1 MPLTDTA
8 VKNAKPGEKTT
19 KIYDAGGLYLEV
31 APSGGKWWRFKYRI
45 DGKEKR
51 ISLGTYPET
60 GLKAARDARDVAR
73 ALLKQGDDPSEAR
86 KADKLR
92 RAASAND
99 SFESVAR
106 EWWKS
111 WGSSRSE
118 KHADQV
124 LKRLETDVFPQI
136 GALPVTKITAPMLS
150 AMAKKV
156 EDRGANDLARRT
168 LQVAGQVLRYA
179 VGHGLIEHNP
189 AASVKPGDV
198 LKPKIARNLARLD
211 PREVPELLRMIDE
224 YDGHP
229 RTRLAIKLMAL
240 TFVRTSE
247 LIGARWGE
255 FDIKARQWR
264 IPAER
269 MKMKTPHIVPLS
281 EQALQLLE
289 DLRPYCNAQGDA
301 ASSALLFPGERDHER
316 PMSNNTI
323 LFALYRMGYHSRM
336 TGHGFRGVASTILH
350 ELGHRHDLIE
360 IQLAHQERNKVS
372 AAYNHAQYV
381 PQRAKMMQAW
391 ADHLD
396 KLRKGGK
403 VIPLKSA

>member
-8 VKNAKPGEKTT
+8 IKNAKASDKPRRLF
-19 KIYDAGGLYLEV
+19 DANGLYLEV
-31 APSGGKWWRFKYRI
+31 APSGGKWWRYKYRFA
-45 DGKEKR
+45 GKEKR
-51 ISLGTYPET
+51 LSLGTYPEVS
-60 GLKAARDARDVAR
+60 LKEARDRRD
-73 ALLKQGDDPSEAR
+73 EAR
-86 KADKLR
+86 KLIADGIDPSAERKAAKLR
-92 RAASAND
+92 IAAAPND
-99 SFESVAR
+99 SFEAVAR
-106 EWWKS
+106 EWWKAWS
-111 WGSSRSE
+111 TTRTP

-124 LKRLETDVFPQI
+124 LRRMETDIFPEI
-136 GALPVTKITAPMLS
+136 GSLSVTKIKAPMLL

-156 EDRGANDLARRT
+156 EQRGANDLARRAF
-168 LQVAGQVLRYA
+168 QNAGQVLRYA

-189 AASVKPGDV
+189 AASVRPSDV
-198 LKPKIARNLARLD
+198 LKPKVERNLARVD
-211 PREVPELLRMIDE
+211 PRDVPELLRKIDV

-229 RTRLAIKLMAL
+229 RTRIALQLMAL

-247 LIGARWGE
+247 LINARWDE
-255 FDIKARQWR
+255 FDLDAKQWR

-281 EQALQLLE
+281 RQGLQLL
-289 DLRPYCNAQGDA
+289 DA
-301 ASSALLFPGERDHER
+301 LKPMTRGQWLFPGERDHDK

-323 LFALYRMGYHSRM
+323 LYALYRMGYHSRM

-381 PQRAKMMQAW
+381 AQRSVMMQDW

-396 KLRKGGK
+396 VLRNSAA
-403 VIPLKSA
+403 VISLKTG